1 MNHVVD
7 QKLSTL
13 MFQEKN
19 PFPCFISVAVKKVD
33 AKKYAILLRLHC
45 NCLALK
51 LF

>member
-13 MFQEKN
+13 MFPEKN

-33 AKKYAILLRLHC
+33 AK
-45 NCLALK
+45 NT
-51 LF
+51 LFC